1 MTKKA
6 LDHLRVL
13 DMSRVLAGPLLA
25 QNLADFGADVIK
37 VERPH
42 HGDESRTFPPYVKDA
57 AGKATEDS
65 AYFMSINRGKRSIT
79 IDFTQPRG
87 QELVKK
93 LAAQCD
99 VLIENYKVGDL
110 KRHGLDYEAIRAI
123 NPRIVYC
130 SITDFGQ
137 TGPYRNRP
145 GYDYIFQAM
154 SGLMSITGGPD
165 DLPGG
170 GPAKVGLAICDVI
183 TGIYSSFAV
192 MTALAERE
200 KSGVGQYIDM
210 SLLDTTIAAISHIN
224 MNYLVGGIVPPR
236 MGTGHPSIVPY
247 QMFQAADGPMV
258 VAVGNNGQFEKLC
271 QILGFPDLPRDER
284 FLTNPLRA
292 QHRDALVPTLEAALV
307 QKPVAYWIE
316 QLTPQGVPCGPLN
329 NIQQVF
335 DDAHIKHRGVQV
347 AIPHPRAAGGTVPAL
362 ANPARLT
369 NTPPAYERPA
379 PLLGEHTREILSGV
393 LNLPESEIQRLAADK
408 VI

>member
-1 MTKKA
+1 MARKA

-13 DMSRVLAGPLLA
+13 DMSRVLAGPFLA

-57 AGKATEDS
+57 AGHDTEDS

-79 IDFTQPRG
+79 IDIATPCG
-87 QELVKK
+87 QALIKK
-93 LAAQCD
+93 LAAQSD

-110 KRHGLDYEAIRAI
+110 KRYGLDYEAIRAV

-130 SITDFGQ
+130 SITGFGQ

-154 SGLMSITGGPD
+154 SGLMSLTGGPD
-165 DLPGG
+165 ELPGG

-192 MTALAERE
+192 MTALAERD
-200 KSGVGQYIDM
+200 KSGAGQHIDM
-210 SLLDTTIAAISHIN
+210 SLLDTTIATISHIN
-224 MNYLVGGIVPPR
+224 MNYLIGGIIPKR

-247 QMFQAADGPMV
+247 QMFQAKDGPMV
-258 VAVGNNGQFEKLC
+258 VAVGNDGQFAKLC
-271 QILGFPDLPRDER
+271 GLLGYPELPQDPR
-284 FLTNPLRA
+284 FLTNPLRV
-292 QHRDALVPTLEAALV
+292 QHRDALIPQLEKAFA
-307 QKPVAYWIE
+307 QKTAGEWITSLT
-316 QLTPQGVPCGPLN
+316 QLGVPCGPLN

-335 DDAHIKHRGVQV
+335 DDPHVQSRGMQVQ
-347 AIPHPRAAGGTVPAL
+347 IPHPRAGSVPAL
-362 ANPARLT
+362 ANPARLLE
-369 NTPPAYERPA
+369 TPPQYERPA
-379 PLLGEHTREILSGV
+379 PALGEHTREILSSV
-393 LNLPESEIQRLAADK
+393 LGLTEAEIDQLAAEK

>member
-1 MTKKA
+1 MTRKA

-13 DMSRVLAGPLLA
+13 DMSRVLAGPFLA

-57 AGKATEDS
+57 ASHDTEDS

-79 IDFTQPRG
+79 IDIATPRG
-87 QELVKK
+87 QALIKK
-93 LAAQCD
+93 LAAQSD

-110 KRHGLDYEAIRAI
+110 KRYGLDYEAIRAV

-130 SITDFGQ
+130 SITGFGQ

-154 SGLMSITGGPD
+154 SGLMSLTGGPD
-165 DLPGG
+165 ELPGG

-200 KSGVGQYIDM
+200 KSGAGQHIDM
-210 SLLDTTIAAISHIN
+210 SLLDTTIATISHIN
-224 MNYLVGGIVPPR
+224 MNYLIGGIIPKR

-247 QMFQAADGPMV
+247 QMFQAKDGPMV
-258 VAVGNNGQFEKLC
+258 VAVGNDGQFAKLC
-271 QILGFPDLPRDER
+271 GLLGFPELPQDPR
-284 FLTNPLRA
+284 FLTNPLRV
-292 QHRDALVPTLEAALV
+292 QHRDALIPQLEAAFAE
-307 QKPVAYWIE
+307 KTAGEWIQSLT
-316 QLTPQGVPCGPLN
+316 QLGVPCGPLN

-335 DDAHIKHRGVQV
+335 DDPHVQSRGMQVQ
-347 AIPHPRAAGGTVPAL
+347 IPHPRAGSVPAL
-362 ANPARLT
+362 ANPARLSE
-369 NTPPAYERPA
+369 TPPQYERPA
-379 PLLGEHTREILSGV
+379 PALGEHTHEILSSV
-393 LNLPESEIQRLAADK
+393 LGLTDTEINQLAADK

>member
-1 MTKKA
+1 MARKA

-13 DMSRVLAGPLLA
+13 DMSRVLAGPFLA

-57 AGKATEDS
+57 AGHDTDDS

-79 IDFTQPRG
+79 IDIATPCG
-87 QELVKK
+87 QALIKK
-93 LAAQCD
+93 LAAQSD

-110 KRHGLDYEAIRAI
+110 KRYGLDYEAIRAV

-130 SITDFGQ
+130 SITGFGQ

-154 SGLMSITGGPD
+154 SGLMSLTGGPD
-165 DLPGG
+165 ELPGG

-192 MTALAERE
+192 MTALAERD
-200 KSGVGQYIDM
+200 KSGAGQHIDM
-210 SLLDTTIAAISHIN
+210 SLLDTTIATISHIN
-224 MNYLVGGIVPPR
+224 MNYLIGGIIPKR

-247 QMFQAADGPMV
+247 QMFQAKDGPMV
-258 VAVGNNGQFEKLC
+258 VAVGNDGQFAKLC
-271 QILGFPDLPRDER
+271 GLLGYPELPQDPR
-284 FLTNPLRA
+284 FLTNPLRV
-292 QHRDALVPTLEAALV
+292 QHRDALIPQLEKAFA
-307 QKPVAYWIE
+307 QKTAGEWITSLT
-316 QLTPQGVPCGPLN
+316 QLGVPCGPLN

-335 DDAHIKHRGVQV
+335 DDPHVQSRGMQVQ
-347 AIPHPRAAGGTVPAL
+347 IPHPRAGSVPAL
-362 ANPARLT
+362 ANPARLLE
-369 NTPPAYERPA
+369 TPPQYERPA
-379 PLLGEHTREILSGV
+379 PALGEHTREILSSV
-393 LNLPESEIQRLAADK
+393 LGLTEAEIDQLAAEK

>member
-1 MTKKA
+1 MARKA

-13 DMSRVLAGPLLA
+13 DMSRVLAGPFLA

-57 AGKATEDS
+57 AGHDTEDS

-79 IDFTQPRG
+79 IDIATPCG
-87 QELVKK
+87 QALIKK
-93 LAAQCD
+93 LAAQSD

-110 KRHGLDYEAIRAI
+110 KRYGLDYEAIRAV

-130 SITDFGQ
+130 SITGFGQ

-154 SGLMSITGGPD
+154 SGLMSLTGGPD
-165 DLPGG
+165 ELPGG

-200 KSGVGQYIDM
+200 KSGTGQHIDM
-210 SLLDTTIAAISHIN
+210 SLLDTTIATISHIN
-224 MNYLVGGIVPPR
+224 MNYLIGGIIPKR

-247 QMFQAADGPMV
+247 QMFQAKDGPMV
-258 VAVGNNGQFEKLC
+258 VAVGNDGQFAKLC
-271 QILGFPDLPRDER
+271 GLLGYPELPQDPR
-284 FLTNPLRA
+284 FLTNPLRV
-292 QHRDALVPTLEAALV
+292 QHRDALIPQLEKAFA
-307 QKPVAYWIE
+307 QKTAGEWITSLT
-316 QLTPQGVPCGPLN
+316 QLGVPCGPLN

-335 DDAHIKHRGVQV
+335 DDPHVQSRGMQVQ
-347 AIPHPRAAGGTVPAL
+347 IPHPRAGSVPAL
-362 ANPARLT
+362 ANPARLLE
-369 NTPPAYERPA
+369 TPPQYERPA
-379 PLLGEHTREILSGV
+379 PALGEHTREILSSV
-393 LNLPESEIQRLAADK
+393 LGLTEAEIDQLAAEK

>member
-1 MTKKA
+1 MRKA

-13 DMSRVLAGPLLA
+13 DMSRVLAGPFLA

-42 HGDESRTFPPYVKDA
+42 HGDESRSFPPYVKDA
-57 AGKATEDS
+57 AGNDTADS

-79 IDFTQPRG
+79 IDIATPRG
-87 QELVKK
+87 QELVKA
-93 LAAQCD
+93 LAAQSD

-110 KRHGLDYEAIRAI
+110 KRYGLDYDAIRSV

-130 SITDFGQ
+130 SITGFGQ

-154 SGLMSITGGPD
+154 SGLMSLTGGPD
-165 DLPGG
+165 ELPGG
-170 GPAKVGLAICDVI
+170 GPAKVGLAICDVV

-200 KSGVGQYIDM
+200 KSGVGQHIDM
-210 SLLDTTIAAISHIN
+210 SLLDTTIATISHIN
-224 MNYLVGGIVPPR
+224 MNYLIGGIIPKR

-247 QMFQAADGPMV
+247 QMFQAKDGPMV
-258 VAVGNNGQFEKLC
+258 VAVGNDGQFAKLC
-271 QILGFPDLPRDER
+271 ALLGRPELPKDPR
-284 FLTNPLRA
+284 FLTNPLRV
-292 QHRDALVPTLEAALV
+292 QHRDALIPQLEAAFA
-307 QKPVAYWIE
+307 QKTSGEWIE
-316 QLTPQGVPCGPLN
+316 SLTTVGVPCGPLN

-335 DDAHIKHRGVQV
+335 DDPHIKSRGVQV
-347 AIPHPRAAGGTVPAL
+347 AIPHARAGSVPAL
-362 ANPARLT
+362 ANPARLAE
-369 NTPPAYERPA
+369 TPPTYERPA
-379 PLLGEHTREILSGV
+379 PLLGEHTREILSSV
-393 LNLPESEIQRLAADK
+393 LGLSDAEIKQLAAEK

>member
-1 MTKKA
+1 MARKA

-13 DMSRVLAGPLLA
+13 DMSRVLAGPFLA

-37 VERPH
+37 VERPR

-57 AGKATEDS
+57 AGHDTEDS

-79 IDFTQPRG
+79 IDIATPRG
-87 QELVKK
+87 QALIKK
-93 LAAQCD
+93 LAAQSD

-110 KRHGLDYEAIRAI
+110 KRYGLDYEAIRAV

-130 SITDFGQ
+130 SITGFGQ

-154 SGLMSITGGPD
+154 SGLMSLTGGPD
-165 DLPGG
+165 ELPGG

-200 KSGVGQYIDM
+200 KSGTGQHIDM
-210 SLLDTTIAAISHIN
+210 SLLDTTIATISHIN
-224 MNYLVGGIVPPR
+224 MNYLIGGIIPKR

-247 QMFQAADGPMV
+247 QMFQAKDGPMV
-258 VAVGNNGQFEKLC
+258 VAVGNDGQFAKLC
-271 QILGFPDLPRDER
+271 GLLGYPELPQDPR
-284 FLTNPLRA
+284 FLTNPLRV
-292 QHRDALVPTLEAALV
+292 QHRDALIPQLEKAFA
-307 QKPVAYWIE
+307 QKTAGEWITSLT
-316 QLTPQGVPCGPLN
+316 QLGVPCGPLN

-335 DDAHIKHRGVQV
+335 DDPHVQSRGMQV
-347 AIPHPRAAGGTVPAL
+347 KIPHPRAGSVPAL
-362 ANPARLT
+362 ANPARLLE
-369 NTPPAYERPA
+369 TPPQYERPA
-379 PLLGEHTREILSGV
+379 PALGEHTREILSSV
-393 LNLPESEIQRLAADK
+393 LGLTEAEIDQLAAEK

>member
-1 MTKKA
+1 MARKA

-13 DMSRVLAGPLLA
+13 DMSRVLAGPFLA

-57 AGKATEDS
+57 AGHDTDDS

-79 IDFTQPRG
+79 IDIATPRG
-87 QELVKK
+87 QALIKK
-93 LAAQCD
+93 LAAQSD

-110 KRHGLDYEAIRAI
+110 KRYGLDYEAIRAV

-130 SITDFGQ
+130 SITGFGQ

-154 SGLMSITGGPD
+154 SGLMSLTGGPD
-165 DLPGG
+165 ELPGG

-192 MTALAERE
+192 MTALAERD
-200 KSGVGQYIDM
+200 KSGAGQHIDM
-210 SLLDTTIAAISHIN
+210 SLLDTTIATISHIN
-224 MNYLVGGIVPPR
+224 MNYLIGGIIPKR

-247 QMFQAADGPMV
+247 QMFQAKDGPMV
-258 VAVGNNGQFEKLC
+258 VAVGNDGQFAKLC
-271 QILGFPDLPRDER
+271 GLLGFPELPQDPR
-284 FLTNPLRA
+284 FLTNPLRV
-292 QHRDALVPTLEAALV
+292 QHRDALIPQLEKAFA
-307 QKPVAYWIE
+307 QKTAGEWITSLT
-316 QLTPQGVPCGPLN
+316 QLGVPCGPLN

-335 DDAHIKHRGVQV
+335 DDPHVQSRGMQVQ
-347 AIPHPRAAGGTVPAL
+347 IPHPRAGSVPAL
-362 ANPARLT
+362 ANPARLLE
-369 NTPPAYERPA
+369 TPPQYERPA
-379 PLLGEHTREILSGV
+379 PALGEHTREILSSV
-393 LNLPESEIQRLAADK
+393 LGLTEAEIDQLAAEK

>member
-1 MTKKA
+1 MTRKA

-13 DMSRVLAGPLLA
+13 DMSRVLAGPFLA

-57 AGKATEDS
+57 AGHDTDDS

-79 IDFTQPRG
+79 IDIATPCG
-87 QELVKK
+87 QALIKK
-93 LAAQCD
+93 LAAQSD

-110 KRHGLDYEAIRAI
+110 KRYGLDYEAIRAV

-130 SITDFGQ
+130 SITGFGQ

-154 SGLMSITGGPD
+154 SGLMSLTGGPD
-165 DLPGG
+165 ELPGG

-192 MTALAERE
+192 MTALAERD
-200 KSGVGQYIDM
+200 KSGAGQHIDM
-210 SLLDTTIAAISHIN
+210 SLLDTTIATISHIN
-224 MNYLVGGIVPPR
+224 MNYLIGGIIPKR

-247 QMFQAADGPMV
+247 QMFQAKDGPMV
-258 VAVGNNGQFEKLC
+258 VAVGNDGQFAKLC
-271 QILGFPDLPRDER
+271 GLLGYPELPQDPR
-284 FLTNPLRA
+284 FLTNPLRV
-292 QHRDALVPTLEAALV
+292 QHRDALIPQLEKAFA
-307 QKPVAYWIE
+307 QKTAGEWITSLT
-316 QLTPQGVPCGPLN
+316 QLGVPCGPLN

-335 DDAHIKHRGVQV
+335 DDPHVQSRGMQVQ
-347 AIPHPRAAGGTVPAL
+347 IPHPRAGSVPAL
-362 ANPARLT
+362 ANPARLLE
-369 NTPPAYERPA
+369 TPPQYERPA
-379 PLLGEHTREILSGV
+379 PALGEHTREILSSV
-393 LNLPESEIQRLAADK
+393 LGLTEAEIDQLAAEK

>member
-1 MTKKA
+1 MARKA

-13 DMSRVLAGPLLA
+13 DMSRVLAGPFLA

-37 VERPH
+37 VERPR

-57 AGKATEDS
+57 AGHDTEDS

-79 IDFTQPRG
+79 IDIATPRG
-87 QELVKK
+87 QALIKK
-93 LAAQCD
+93 LAAQSD

-110 KRHGLDYEAIRAI
+110 KRYGLDYEAIRAV

-130 SITDFGQ
+130 SITGFGQ

-154 SGLMSITGGPD
+154 SGLMSLTGGPD
-165 DLPGG
+165 ELPGG

-200 KSGVGQYIDM
+200 KSGTGQHIDM
-210 SLLDTTIAAISHIN
+210 SLLDTTIATISHIN
-224 MNYLVGGIVPPR
+224 MNYLIGGIIPKR

-247 QMFQAADGPMV
+247 QMFQAKDGPMV
-258 VAVGNNGQFEKLC
+258 VAVGNDGQFAKLC
-271 QILGFPDLPRDER
+271 GLLGYPELPQDPR
-284 FLTNPLRA
+284 FLTNPLRV
-292 QHRDALVPTLEAALV
+292 QHRDALIPQLEKAFA
-307 QKPVAYWIE
+307 QKTAGEWITSLT
-316 QLTPQGVPCGPLN
+316 QLGVPCGPLN

-335 DDAHIKHRGVQV
+335 DDPHVQSRGMQVQ
-347 AIPHPRAAGGTVPAL
+347 IPHPRAGSVPAL
-362 ANPARLT
+362 ANPARLLE
-369 NTPPAYERPA
+369 TPPQYERPA
-379 PLLGEHTREILSGV
+379 PALGEHTREILSSV
-393 LNLPESEIQRLAADK
+393 LGLTEAEIDQLAAEK